1 MNTTKFETNLKRN
14 LFMSETTNITFNK
27 DVNNEENEIINIYP
41 FFEFQEF
48 IGFGRCF
55 NSVLHAIIYLAVQ
68 KKFLTIF

>member
-1 MNTTKFETNLKRN
+1 
-14 LFMSETTNITFNK
+14 MSETTNITFNK